1 MWVMRLRAG
10 AVCLALVI
18 GWTPL
23 DARGDVPRPASED
36 EIREMLSAAGDAKDY
51 PGASLLY
58 VLDEAD
64 VFVRRS
70 GLATTESCQVIK
82 VLTDAGIKAQSVLKI
97 EYDPA
102 TNRIAIR
109 SIRVHRKDGSTE
121 DVDTSGMCTQP
132 APQWMIYWGNRQHVL
147 SLPRLEVGDAVE
159 IRTSKTGFNIAY
171 LNEAGPHSGPYEAG
185 PDSGPYEDGPHSGPY
200 DAGPHSGPYEA
211 GPHSGPYEAGPHSGT
226 TSSPHSGPYD
236 AGPHSGPYDAGPH
249 SGPYDAG
256 PDGGGEAPAGPVG
269 AEGEPLQPPMPGHWY
284 ESTLFQAHHPIAHK
298 RYSVHMPKDM
308 PVQYEV
314 YNGKV
319 HNSVWFDG
327 DHIVYSFWDDDVAA
341 VKSEPSMVSLDDCA
355 PKVVLATVGNWE
367 AKSRWFWEANKDQ
380 FEADDA
386 IRAKVTELTA
396 HLSDP
401 DAKIQ
406 ACLNWV
412 ADNVRY
418 YGTSRGPCE
427 GFTLHSGIETFR
439 DLGGVCKDKAGMLVT
454 MLRVLGHNSYPALTM
469 AGARVED
476 VPADQFNHT
485 VTVIRDPDGAFR
497 LLDPT
502 WSPLSREWWSTREAL
517 QHLVYG
523 TPEGEGLTHS
533 PYFSPE
539 SNSLKVAAE
548 SAIDEHGALTTTI
561 VMDLHGYPCT
571 YFRRSVH
578 RPPPIERR
586 AAVEAALR
594 LAPNARLE
602 RLEHTDPRDY
612 ARDSHVDMAVTA
624 EGYAAGA
631 NATRLFVL
639 PLLRHPLGDWLI
651 PDFLDPVD
659 AKERTFALRRRA
671 TRLVHYEETISLPEG
686 WTVERVPESK
696 TLDSGSAALSF
707 EVHAETGRLRY
718 VFEMRLKNHI
728 IPAKDY
734 PGWKEAVDA
743 MNDLASQW
751 VVCHAPAY
759 EPAEEATR

>member
-1 MWVMRLRAG
+1 
-10 AVCLALVI
+10 
-18 GWTPL
+18 
-23 DARGDVPRPASED
+23 
-36 EIREMLSAAGDAKDY
+36 MLSAAGDAEDY

-64 VFVRRS
+64 VFVRPS

-82 VLTDAGIKAQSVLKI
+82 VLTDAGIKAQSVLRI

-121 DVDTSGMCTQP
+121 DVDRSGMCTQP

-147 SLPRLEVGDAVE
+147 SLPRLEVGDSVE

-171 LNEAGPHSGPYEAG
+171 LE
-185 PDSGPYEDGPHSGPY
+185 ED
-200 DAGPHSGPYEA
+200 
-211 GPHSGPYEAGPHSGT
+211 GPHSGT
-226 TSSPHSGPYD
+226 TSS
-236 AGPHSGPYDAGPH
+236 PH

-327 DHIVYSFWDDDVAA
+327 DNIVYSFWDDDVAA

-367 AKSRWFWEANKDQ
+367 AKSRWFWEANSDQ

-454 MLRVLGHNSYPALTM
+454 MLRVLGHDSYPALTM

-539 SNSLKVAAE
+539 SNSLRVAAE

-612 ARDSHVDMAVTA
+612 ARDSRVDMTVTA

-651 PDFLDPVD
+651 PDFFDPVD